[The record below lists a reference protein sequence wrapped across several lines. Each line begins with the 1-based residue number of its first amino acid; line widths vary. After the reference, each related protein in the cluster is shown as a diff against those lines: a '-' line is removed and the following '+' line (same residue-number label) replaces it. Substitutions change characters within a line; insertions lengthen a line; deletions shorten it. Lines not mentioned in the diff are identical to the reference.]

1 MIDTNLEV
9 RREAGRKILVVD
21 DEQIIL
27 DLLRRVLSREGYQV
41 TTARHAED
49 AVSEVNADSYDLAI
63 ADVDLRQSD
72 GRELMSLIGETSPH
86 TALVVM
92 TGNPEERVVR
102 FARDHAQ
109 GLLAK
114 PFALEQLLAVVSG
127 ALSERVKDAPQPDVA
142 SSLTP
147 CLHEGIRA

>member
-1 MIDTNLEV
+1 MSDGDLEV

-27 DLLRRVLSREGYQV
+27 DLLGRVLSREGYQV

-49 AVSEVNADSYDLAI
+49 AVSEVNADNYDLAI
-63 ADVDLRQSD
+63 TDVDLCRSD

-92 TGNPEERVVR
+92 TGYSGERVKR
-102 FARDHAQ
+102 FAQDHAQ

-114 PFALEQLLAVVSG
+114 PFALQQLLSVVRG
-127 ALSERVKDAPQPDVA
+127 ALNSRAEEAIQLEVA
-142 SSLTP
+142 SSLTAY
-147 CLHEGIRA
+147 LHAGIRV

>member
-1 MIDTNLEV
+1 MIDVNLEV

-41 TTARHAED
+41 TTARRARD
-49 AVSEVNADSYDLAI
+49 AVSEVSADSYDLAI
-63 ADVDLRQSD
+63 TDVDLHRSD
-72 GRELMSLIGETSPH
+72 GCELMSLIGETSPH

-109 GLLAK
+109 GLLSK

-127 ALSERVKDAPQPDVA
+127 ALSTGARDTPQPEVVP
-142 SSLTP
+142 SLSP
-147 CLHEGIRA
+147 CLHAGIGA